1 MLPPALFDYNYKPM
15 PFNFSCLFP
24 GPTAV
29 CTTDEYLS
37 CFLSFDGMY
46 CRDSN
51 RDHDNGLHYTA
62 RSVHCCTK
70 ETCIF
75 PERTVDYGSSDCPA
89 MCEVEDFSRELSSS
103 MLTYESIH
111 TWTESKESAMRA
123 SYINSVNTKSRVV
136 KEDMEWLFASI
147 QRAKK
152 SIISAKQDWK
162 VCVIRP
168 YRIKLQDLF

>member
-1 MLPPALFDYNYKPM
+1 MY
-15 PFNFSCLFP
+15 FS
-24 GPTAV
+24 
-29 CTTDEYLS
+29 
-37 CFLSFDGMY
+37 
-46 CRDSN
+46 
-51 RDHDNGLHYTA
+51 
-62 RSVHCCTK
+62 
-70 ETCIF
+70 
-75 PERTVDYGSSDCPA
+75 ERTVDYGSSECPA

-111 TWTESKESAMRA
+111 TWTESKESAIRA
-123 SYINSVNTKSRVV
+123 SYIDSLNTKSRVV